1 MPIISNFPG
10 GSGSGGAGQPLAA
23 VSNIKVLTASGKV
36 YVKWTDPDDM
46 VVGDATLAT
55 WAGTMLVRKAGSVPT
70 SRRDGTIVLDSKER
84 NKYQN
89 TYFCDTGLT
98 NGTQYFYKL
107 FPYTTSNTYTNSPEN
122 EFNATPE
129 AIPMGDVSDIA
140 LAAAGNGKLSIKWTD
155 PAATIDSDSVTL
167 ATWAST
173 VVVVKAGSYAT
184 SPTDPDAVYTYT
196 STTRNAYAT
205 NPLVATGLTNG
216 TTYYVSLFPMSADGA
231 ANINAANRKTGI
243 ANRITISSIPSQNG
257 TLTYNT
263 NSQVPTWSNYNSAQL
278 ALGGDTSGINAGAY
292 DATFTPKD
300 DYMWADGSTDTKT
313 VTWNIGRKAIAKVT
327 AATTTWAYDGAAHI
341 PSWSGYSADAMTIS
355 GTSTAQT
362 EVGNYSTTFTLNGNH
377 QWSDGTTTAI
387 KIDWSVSVR
396 SITAPS
402 ANTTSF
408 TYTGAAQVPT
418 FTYDSNYV
426 TISGDSAAKTAVG
439 TYTVTFTLKNT
450 TNTKWV
456 DNTTAAKSIVWSI
469 GRASINVPTVSGT
482 KTYNGSEQTVTL
494 SGYDSAKMT
503 LGGTQKATNAGTY
516 TVTATPT
523 ASYQWSDGSTGAKN
537 ISWSIAKA
545 AGSLTLSKSSVT
557 LNTSTLTDTVTVTRS
572 GDGAISATSSN
583 TGIATV
589 SVSGTTVTIKHVN
602 QTSGSAT
609 ITIKVAAG
617 TNHNAPANKTV
628 SVTAQF
634 MPIKKALNDQTWAEI
649 RQVSDAG
656 KGSEYWNVGD
666 RKGVL
671 VKGTVGT
678 LAVNTTLYVYIL
690 GFNHNSAKEGAGI
703 HFGTFKSALT
713 NGADVCLIDSYYGSY
728 QSYNGTK
735 YFQMNHWGTSSNYN
749 TNYGGWKAC
758 DMRYDILGST
768 NKAPSGYGAQ
778 KTTSVVGYDAP
789 TNTATSPVANTLMAA
804 LPSDLRAVMKP
815 ITKYT
820 DSVGNSSNVAGN
832 VTASVDYLPLLAE
845 FEIFGTRSYANQ
857 YEQNSQVQYDYY
869 KSGNS
874 KVKYRHSSTGSTAIW
889 WERSPNYY
897 TINYFCYVNT
907 NGGANYYFARFSRGL
922 APAFMV

>member
-10 GSGSGGAGQPLAA
+10 GSGSGGGGLALAA
-23 VSNIKVLTASGKV
+23 ASNIKVLTASGKV
-36 YVKWTDPDDM
+36 YVKWTDPEDM

-55 WAGTMLVRKAGSVPT
+55 WAGTVLVRKAGSKPT

-84 NKYQN
+84 DKYKAA
-89 TYFCDTGLT
+89 YFCDSGLA
-98 NGTQYFYKL
+98 NGVEYFYKL
-107 FPYTTSNTYTNSPEN
+107 FPYSTSNTYTDSTED
-122 EFNATPE
+122 EFSATPN
-129 AIPMGDVSDIA
+129 AVAVGDVSGIT

-155 PAATIDSDSVTL
+155 PAATVVNDGVTL
-167 ATWAST
+167 VTWAST
-173 VVVVKAGSYAT
+173 VVVVKAGGYAT
-184 SPTDPDAVYTYT
+184 SPTDPDAAYTFT
-196 STTRNAYAT
+196 STTRNAYAA

-216 TTYYVSLFPMSADGA
+216 TTYYVSLFPMSTDGK
-231 ANINAANRKTGI
+231 ANTNAANRKTGV
-243 ANRITISSIPSQNG
+243 ANKITISNVPAQSG
-257 TLTYNT
+257 TLTYNG
-263 NSQVPTWSNYNSAQL
+263 NSQTPSWSNYNSAQL
-278 ALGGDTSGINAGAY
+278 TLGGTTSGTNATSY
-292 DATFTPKD
+292 NATFTPKA
-300 DYMWADGSTDTKT
+300 DYM
-313 VTWNIGRKAIAKVT
+313 
-327 AATTTWAYDGAAHI
+327 
-341 PSWSGYSADAMTIS
+341 
-355 GTSTAQT
+355 
-362 EVGNYSTTFTLNGNH
+362 
-377 QWSDGTTTAI
+377 
-387 KIDWSVSVR
+387 
-396 SITAPS
+396 
-402 ANTTSF
+402 
-408 TYTGAAQVPT
+408 
-418 FTYDSNYV
+418 
-426 TISGDSAAKTAVG
+426 
-439 TYTVTFTLKNT
+439 
-450 TNTKWV
+450 
-456 DNTTAAKSIVWSI
+456 
-469 GRASINVPTVSGT
+469 
-482 KTYNGSEQTVTL
+482 
-494 SGYDSAKMT
+494 
-503 LGGTQKATNAGTY
+503 
-516 TVTATPT
+516 
-523 ASYQWSDGSTGAKN
+523 WSDGSTTAKTV
-537 ISWSIAKA
+537 SWSIGKA
-545 AGSLTLSKSSVT
+545 AGSMTLSASAVT
-557 LNTSTLTDTVTVTRS
+557 LNSAALTAEVTVTRP
-572 GDGAISATSSN
+572 GDGAITASSSN
-583 TGIATV
+583 TGVATV
-589 SVSGTTVTIKHVN
+589 SVSGNKVTIKHVN
-602 QTSGSAT
+602 QTTGTAT

-634 MPIKKALNDQTWAEI
+634 MPTKKALNDQTWAEI

-889 WERSPNYY
+889 WERSP
-897 TINYFCYVNT
+897 FCSSSYAFCLVST
-907 NGGANYYFARFSRGL
+907 TGGATSGSASFSRGL

>member
-10 GSGSGGAGQPLAA
+10 GSGSGGGGLALAA
-23 VSNIKVLTASGKV
+23 ASNIKVLTASGKV
-36 YVKWTDPDDM
+36 YVKWTDPEDM

-55 WAGTMLVRKAGSVPT
+55 WAGTVLVRKAGSKPT

-84 NKYQN
+84 DKYKAA
-89 TYFCDTGLT
+89 YFCDSGLT
-98 NGTQYFYKL
+98 NGVEYFYKL
-107 FPYTTSNTYTNSPEN
+107 FPYSTSNTYTDSTED
-122 EFNATPE
+122 EFSATPN
-129 AIPMGDVSDIA
+129 AVAVGDVSGIT

-155 PAATIDSDSVTL
+155 PAATVVNDGVTL

-173 VVVVKAGSYAT
+173 VVVVKAGGYAT
-184 SPTDPDAVYTYT
+184 SPTDPDTAYTFT
-196 STTRNAYAT
+196 STTRNAYAA

-216 TTYYVSLFPMSADGA
+216 TTYYVSLFPMSTDGK
-231 ANINAANRKTGI
+231 ANTNAANRKTGV
-243 ANRITISSIPSQNG
+243 ANKITISNVPAQSG
-257 TLTYNT
+257 TLTYNG
-263 NSQVPTWSNYNSAQL
+263 NSQTPSWSNYNSAQL
-278 ALGGDTSGINAGAY
+278 TLGGTTTGTNATSYN
-292 DATFTPKD
+292 ATFTPKA
-300 DYMWADGSTDTKT
+300 DYM
-313 VTWNIGRKAIAKVT
+313 
-327 AATTTWAYDGAAHI
+327 
-341 PSWSGYSADAMTIS
+341 
-355 GTSTAQT
+355 
-362 EVGNYSTTFTLNGNH
+362 
-377 QWSDGTTTAI
+377 
-387 KIDWSVSVR
+387 
-396 SITAPS
+396 
-402 ANTTSF
+402 
-408 TYTGAAQVPT
+408 
-418 FTYDSNYV
+418 
-426 TISGDSAAKTAVG
+426 
-439 TYTVTFTLKNT
+439 
-450 TNTKWV
+450 
-456 DNTTAAKSIVWSI
+456 
-469 GRASINVPTVSGT
+469 
-482 KTYNGSEQTVTL
+482 
-494 SGYDSAKMT
+494 
-503 LGGTQKATNAGTY
+503 
-516 TVTATPT
+516 
-523 ASYQWSDGSTGAKN
+523 WSDGSTTDKTV
-537 ISWSIAKA
+537 SWSIGKA
-545 AGSLTLSKSSVT
+545 AGSMTLSASSVT
-557 LNTSTLTDTVTVTRS
+557 LNASNLTKTVTVTRP
-572 GDGAISATSSN
+572 GDGAVTATSSN
-583 TGIATV
+583 ISVATV

-602 QTSGSAT
+602 QTTGTAT

-617 TNHNAPANKTV
+617 TNHTAPANKTV
-628 SVTAQF
+628 AVTAQF
-634 MPIKKALNDQTWAEI
+634 MPTKKALNDQTWAEI

-889 WERSPNYY
+889 WERSPYY
-897 TINYFCYVNT
+897 NASNAFCSVTAAGN
-907 NGGANYYFARFSRGL
+907 ANYGSASFSYGL

>member
-10 GSGSGGAGQPLAA
+10 GSGSGGGGLALAA
-23 VSNIKVLTASGKV
+23 ASNIKVLTASGKV
-36 YVKWTDPDDM
+36 YVKWTDPEDM

-55 WAGTMLVRKAGSVPT
+55 WAGTVLVRKAGSKPT

-84 NKYQN
+84 DKYKAA
-89 TYFCDTGLT
+89 YFCDSGLT
-98 NGTQYFYKL
+98 NGVEYFYKL
-107 FPYTTSNTYTNSPEN
+107 FPYSTSNTYTDSTED
-122 EFNATPE
+122 EFSATPN
-129 AIPMGDVSDIA
+129 AVAVGDVSGIT

-155 PAATIDSDSVTL
+155 PAATVVNDGVTL

-173 VVVVKAGSYAT
+173 VVVVKAGGYAT
-184 SPTDPDAVYTYT
+184 SPTDPDTAYTFT
-196 STTRNAYAT
+196 STTRNAYAA

-216 TTYYVSLFPMSADGA
+216 TTYYVSLFPMSTDGK
-231 ANINAANRKTGI
+231 ANTNAANRKTGV
-243 ANRITISSIPSQNG
+243 ANKITISNVPAQSG
-257 TLTYNT
+257 TLTYNG
-263 NSQVPTWSNYNSAQL
+263 NSQTPSWSNYNSAQL
-278 ALGGDTSGINAGAY
+278 TLGGTTTGTNATSYN
-292 DATFTPKD
+292 ATFTPKA
-300 DYMWADGSTDTKT
+300 DYM
-313 VTWNIGRKAIAKVT
+313 
-327 AATTTWAYDGAAHI
+327 
-341 PSWSGYSADAMTIS
+341 
-355 GTSTAQT
+355 
-362 EVGNYSTTFTLNGNH
+362 
-377 QWSDGTTTAI
+377 
-387 KIDWSVSVR
+387 
-396 SITAPS
+396 
-402 ANTTSF
+402 
-408 TYTGAAQVPT
+408 
-418 FTYDSNYV
+418 
-426 TISGDSAAKTAVG
+426 
-439 TYTVTFTLKNT
+439 
-450 TNTKWV
+450 
-456 DNTTAAKSIVWSI
+456 
-469 GRASINVPTVSGT
+469 
-482 KTYNGSEQTVTL
+482 
-494 SGYDSAKMT
+494 
-503 LGGTQKATNAGTY
+503 
-516 TVTATPT
+516 
-523 ASYQWSDGSTGAKN
+523 WSDGSTTDKTV
-537 ISWSIAKA
+537 SWSIGKA
-545 AGSLTLSKSSVT
+545 AGSMTLSASSVT
-557 LNTSTLTDTVTVTRS
+557 LNASNLTKTVTVTRP
-572 GDGAISATSSN
+572 GDGAVTATSSN
-583 TGIATV
+583 ISVATV

-602 QTSGSAT
+602 QTTGTAT

-617 TNHNAPANKTV
+617 TNHTAPANKTV
-628 SVTAQF
+628 AVTAQF
-634 MPIKKALNDQTWAEI
+634 MPTKKALNDQTWAEI

-889 WERSPNYY
+889 WERSPRSNGG
-897 TINYFCYVNT
+897 NAFCRVYA
-907 NGGANYYFARFSRGL
+907 NGGANGHFASTSSGL

>member
-10 GSGSGGAGQPLAA
+10 GSGSGGGGLALAA
-23 VSNIKVLTASGKV
+23 ASNIKVLTASGKV
-36 YVKWTDPDDM
+36 YVRWTDPEDM

-55 WAGTMLVRKAGSVPT
+55 WAGTVLVRKAGSKPT

-84 NKYQN
+84 DKYKAA
-89 TYFCDTGLT
+89 YFCDSGLT
-98 NGTQYFYKL
+98 NGVEYFYKL
-107 FPYTTSNTYTNSPEN
+107 FPYSTSNTYTDSTED
-122 EFNATPE
+122 EFSATPN
-129 AIPMGDVSDIA
+129 AVAVGDVSGIT
-140 LAAAGNGKLSIKWTD
+140 LAGAGNGKLSIKWTD
-155 PAATIDSDSVTL
+155 PAATVVNDGVTL

-173 VVVVKAGSYAT
+173 VVVVKAGGYAT
-184 SPTDPDAVYTYT
+184 SPTDPDAAYTFT
-196 STTRNAYAT
+196 STTRNAYAA

-216 TTYYVSLFPMSADGA
+216 TTYYVSLFPMSTDGK
-231 ANINAANRKTGI
+231 ANTNAANRKTGV
-243 ANRITISSIPSQNG
+243 ANKITISNIPAQSG
-257 TLTYNT
+257 TLTYNG
-263 NSQVPTWSNYNSAQL
+263 NSQTPSWSNYNSAQL
-278 ALGGDTSGINAGAY
+278 TLGGTTTGTNATSYN
-292 DATFTPKD
+292 ATFTPKA
-300 DYMWADGSTDTKT
+300 DYM
-313 VTWNIGRKAIAKVT
+313 
-327 AATTTWAYDGAAHI
+327 
-341 PSWSGYSADAMTIS
+341 
-355 GTSTAQT
+355 
-362 EVGNYSTTFTLNGNH
+362 
-377 QWSDGTTTAI
+377 
-387 KIDWSVSVR
+387 
-396 SITAPS
+396 
-402 ANTTSF
+402 
-408 TYTGAAQVPT
+408 
-418 FTYDSNYV
+418 
-426 TISGDSAAKTAVG
+426 
-439 TYTVTFTLKNT
+439 
-450 TNTKWV
+450 
-456 DNTTAAKSIVWSI
+456 
-469 GRASINVPTVSGT
+469 
-482 KTYNGSEQTVTL
+482 
-494 SGYDSAKMT
+494 
-503 LGGTQKATNAGTY
+503 
-516 TVTATPT
+516 
-523 ASYQWSDGSTGAKN
+523 WSDGSTTDKTV
-537 ISWSIAKA
+537 SWSIGKA
-545 AGSLTLSKSSVT
+545 AGSMTLSASSVT
-557 LNTSTLTDTVTVTRS
+557 LNASNLTKTVTVTRP
-572 GDGAISATSSN
+572 GDGAVTATSSN
-583 TGIATV
+583 ISVATV

-602 QTSGSAT
+602 QTTGTAT

-617 TNHNAPANKTV
+617 TNHTAPANKTV
-628 SVTAQF
+628 AVTAQF
-634 MPIKKALNDQTWAEI
+634 MPTKKALNDQTWAEI

-889 WERSPNYY
+889 WERSPHYN
-897 TINYFCYVNT
+897 TTTYFCRVNT
-907 NGGANYYFARFSRGL
+907 TGTANDYLASLSSGL

>member
-10 GSGSGGAGQPLAA
+10 GSGSGGGGLALAA
-23 VSNIKVLTASGKV
+23 ASNIKVLTASGKV
-36 YVKWTDPDDM
+36 YVRWTDPEDM

-55 WAGTMLVRKAGSVPT
+55 WAGTVLVRKAGSKPT

-84 NKYQN
+84 DKYKAA
-89 TYFCDTGLT
+89 YFCDSGLT
-98 NGTQYFYKL
+98 NGVEYFYKL
-107 FPYTTSNTYTNSPEN
+107 FPYSTSNTYTDSTED
-122 EFNATPE
+122 EFSATPN
-129 AIPMGDVSDIA
+129 AVAVGDVSGIT
-140 LAAAGNGKLSIKWTD
+140 LAGAGNGKLSIKWTD
-155 PAATIDSDSVTL
+155 PAATVVNDGVTL

-173 VVVVKAGSYAT
+173 VVVVKAGGYAT
-184 SPTDPDAVYTYT
+184 SPTDPDAAYTFT
-196 STTRNAYAT
+196 STTRNAYAA

-216 TTYYVSLFPMSADGA
+216 TTYYVSLFPMSTDGK
-231 ANINAANRKTGI
+231 ANTNAANRKTGV
-243 ANRITISSIPSQNG
+243 ANKITISNIPAQSG
-257 TLTYNT
+257 TLTYNG
-263 NSQVPTWSNYNSAQL
+263 NSQTPSWSNYNSAQL
-278 ALGGDTSGINAGAY
+278 TLGGTTTGTNATSYN
-292 DATFTPKD
+292 ATFTPKA
-300 DYMWADGSTDTKT
+300 DYM
-313 VTWNIGRKAIAKVT
+313 
-327 AATTTWAYDGAAHI
+327 
-341 PSWSGYSADAMTIS
+341 
-355 GTSTAQT
+355 
-362 EVGNYSTTFTLNGNH
+362 
-377 QWSDGTTTAI
+377 
-387 KIDWSVSVR
+387 
-396 SITAPS
+396 
-402 ANTTSF
+402 
-408 TYTGAAQVPT
+408 
-418 FTYDSNYV
+418 
-426 TISGDSAAKTAVG
+426 
-439 TYTVTFTLKNT
+439 
-450 TNTKWV
+450 
-456 DNTTAAKSIVWSI
+456 
-469 GRASINVPTVSGT
+469 
-482 KTYNGSEQTVTL
+482 
-494 SGYDSAKMT
+494 
-503 LGGTQKATNAGTY
+503 
-516 TVTATPT
+516 
-523 ASYQWSDGSTGAKN
+523 WSDGSTTDKTV
-537 ISWSIAKA
+537 SWSIGKA
-545 AGSLTLSKSSVT
+545 AGSMTLSASSVT
-557 LNTSTLTDTVTVTRS
+557 LNASNLTKTVTVTRP
-572 GDGAISATSSN
+572 GDGAVTATSSN
-583 TGIATV
+583 ISVATV

-602 QTSGSAT
+602 QTTGTAT

-617 TNHNAPANKTV
+617 TNHTAPANKTV
-628 SVTAQF
+628 AVTAQF
-634 MPIKKALNDQTWAEI
+634 MPTKKALNDQTWAEI

-889 WERSPNYY
+889 WERSPNYSNYNLFCNVY
-897 TINYFCYVNT
+897 TSGNA
-907 NGGANYYFARFSRGL
+907 NGNLASSSCGL